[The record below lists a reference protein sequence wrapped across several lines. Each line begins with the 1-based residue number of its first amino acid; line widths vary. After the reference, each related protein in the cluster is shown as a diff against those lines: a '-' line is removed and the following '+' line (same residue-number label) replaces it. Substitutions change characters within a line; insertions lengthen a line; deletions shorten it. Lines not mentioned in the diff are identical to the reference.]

1 MLTPPSPSLSSGSRE
16 EPTLRMTIFNVLGQ
30 GNIYVLDHYPED
42 WTGNRI
48 SRVMAKLVVNM
59 PYRRLPSGLDR
70 EHMSR
75 ATHTMSIVRRRG
87 GRRGKGGRGSGD
99 LGWNEGWEARRR
111 AGSIRQAPKRA
122 GYASVR
128 RGAGAQPSLAPT
140 CLRKAG
146 EKGRAKQKK
155 GGPLEACSTRPRLGA
170 APLRT
175 NVSERNVRA
184 MHNKAMQ
191 KQCGGTEE
199 KE

>member
-1 MLTPPSPSLSSGSRE
+1 MCLDREIYMSWTTTPK
-16 EPTLRMTIFNVLGQ
+16 TGQ
-30 GNIYVLDHYPED
+30 G
-42 WTGNRI
+42 TGI

-146 EKGRAKQKK
+146 EKGKAKQKQS
-155 GGPLEACSTRPRLGA
+155 GPLEACSTRPRLGA

-184 MHNKAMQ
+184 MHNKAML

>member
-1 MLTPPSPSLSSGSRE
+1 MSWTTTPK
-16 EPTLRMTIFNVLGQ
+16 TGQ
-30 GNIYVLDHYPED
+30 G
-42 WTGNRI
+42 TGI

-155 GGPLEACSTRPRLGA
+155 SGPLEACSTRPRLGA

-191 KQCGGTEE
+191 KQCGDTEE